1 MTIVIKKGDSSSII
15 KKKLA
20 EAGKKADELRKKEIM
35 DLCGVLK
42 NKFSENPVQ
51 LIRKMRDEEWS

>member
-1 MTIVIKKGDSSSII
+1 MTIVIKKTDSLIEI
-15 KKKLA
+15 KAKLEKA
-20 EAGKKADELRKKEIM
+20 EKKAEELKKKEIM

-42 NKFSENPVQ
+42 GKFQDNPVT

>member
-1 MTIVIKKGDSSSII
+1 MTIVIKKTDSLIEI
-15 KKKLA
+15 KAKLEKA
-20 EAGKKADELRKKEIM
+20 EKKAEELKKKEIM

-42 NKFSENPVQ
+42 GKLQDSPVT